1 MANADTLDGAGVNS
15 GNALDAAK
23 IQLNSETMKFYTD
36 KYPIPGGLHQVTV
49 HAPWPP
55 SPHANYFSNKKI
67 EKQRDYNA
75 PQALSGD
82 TELTARAAN
91 VLNSAAKV
99 QQNSEITKL
108 SSKKELPPVT
118 PLGTN
123 RRGISK
129 AAQTILAPRPFLS
142 QRKINQL
149 SCQARE
155 PHRSTKRK
163 AHQPT
168 FPICAS
174 SSSCSTS
181 SRCCRKSASCSLS
194 QMFMLSFF
202 IIQSDKP
209 YIMLITSL

>member
-1 MANADTLDGAGVNS
+1 MFSILYKNQKARPLSKRMANADTLKGADAYS
-15 GNALDAAK
+15 GNAL
-23 IQLNSETMKFYTD
+23 
-36 KYPIPGGLHQVTV
+36 P
-49 HAPWPP
+49 
-55 SPHANYFSNKKI
+55 
-67 EKQRDYNA
+67 
-75 PQALSGD
+75 
-82 TELTARAAN
+82 
-91 VLNSAAKV
+91 AAKV

-155 PHRSTKRK
+155 PYRSTKRK

-168 FPICAS
+168 FPPPYVPVPLPAALRRGVAGVRHHAPCRECLYCPS
-174 SSSCSTS
+174 S
-181 SRCCRKSASCSLS
+181 
-194 QMFMLSFF
+194 
-202 IIQSDKP
+202 
-209 YIMLITSL
+209 

>member
-91 VLNSAAKV
+91 VLNSVAKV
-99 QQNSEITKL
+99 RQNSEITKL
-108 SSKKELPPVT
+108 SSKKRT
-118 PLGTN
+118 
-123 RRGISK
+123 
-129 AAQTILAPRPFLS
+129 
-142 QRKINQL
+142 
-149 SCQARE
+149 
-155 PHRSTKRK
+155 
-163 AHQPT
+163 
-168 FPICAS
+168 
-174 SSSCSTS
+174 
-181 SRCCRKSASCSLS
+181 ASCYTTRHQSPGHQQGSSNNPGTASL
-194 QMFMLSFF
+194 
-202 IIQSDKP
+202 P
-209 YIMLITSL
+209 

>member
-1 MANADTLDGAGVNS
+1 
-15 GNALDAAK
+15 
-23 IQLNSETMKFYTD
+23 MKFYTD

-149 SCQARE
+149 SCQATVA
-155 PHRSTKRK
+155 HRSRCRK
-163 AHQPT
+163 QRHPATPDGNPHTRGNREVQEAKAGISLKKFSKICISHIYYIYLHQNSANYGSNSKKE
-168 FPICAS
+168 FPIESVKA
-174 SSSCSTS
+174 
-181 SRCCRKSASCSLS
+181 
-194 QMFMLSFF
+194 
-202 IIQSDKP
+202 
-209 YIMLITSL
+209 